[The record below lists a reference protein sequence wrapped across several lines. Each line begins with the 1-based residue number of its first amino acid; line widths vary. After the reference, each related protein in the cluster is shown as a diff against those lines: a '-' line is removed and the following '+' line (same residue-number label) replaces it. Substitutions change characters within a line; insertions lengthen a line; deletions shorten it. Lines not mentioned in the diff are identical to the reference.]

1 MRLDALTLYDFRNY
15 AHLEAQFVPGV
26 NLILGENA
34 QGKTNLLEAVAYLS
48 TGRSFRT
55 ARPQELV
62 RFGADFADLSA
73 ELFSAGR
80 QQTAR
85 AVIFAGRRPRQIY
98 VGGVKQKTAA
108 ALDGLLTTVLF
119 CPEELQVLKG
129 GAAARRK
136 LIDTAL
142 CQLRP
147 NYARALAEYTKLLD
161 SKSRILKDWHEMPSL
176 LEPLP
181 EFSLRMAQV
190 GAVIVSYRARYLKKL
205 AEAAAEYHSEFSGG
219 QERLTLSYQTVSTI
233 DDPFADQK
241 TLFERIF
248 EHQKRHERAEIDAGQ
263 CLTGPHK
270 DDFETFINDR
280 PVKSYGSQGQT
291 RTASISL
298 KLAERELMRRD
309 TGEEPLLLL
318 DDVLSELDAKRQ
330 DFVLNQIRTGQV
342 LITCCE
348 TDRLTELGKVM
359 LIRDGELILRK
370 ASVDVI
376 QPRFLS
382 RKGNGLRRP
391 YLFCLDR
398 KDMEEKTAGDAK

>member
-15 AHLEAQFVPGV
+15 AHLEAKFVPGV

-62 RFGADFADLSA
+62 RFGADFADLNA

-98 VGGVKQKTAA
+98 VGGVKQKSAA

-129 GAAARRK
+129 GSAARRR

-176 LEPLP
+176 LDPLP

-190 GAVIVSYRARYLKKL
+190 GAVLISYRARYLKAL
-205 AEAAAEYHSEFSGG
+205 CEAAADYHAEFSGG
-219 QERLTLSYQTVSTI
+219 RETLTLSYQTVSTI
-233 DDPFADQK
+233 TDPFAAQQ
-241 TLFERIF
+241 TLFEQLM
-248 EHQKRHERAEIDAGQ
+248 EHQKRHERAELDSGQ
-263 CLTGPHK
+263 CLSGPHK
-270 DDFETFINDR
+270 DDFETAIGGKS
-280 PVKSYGSQGQT
+280 VKSYGSQGQT

-359 LIRDGELILRK
+359 LIRGGELI
-370 ASVDVI
+370 
-376 QPRFLS
+376 
-382 RKGNGLRRP
+382 
-391 YLFCLDR
+391 
-398 KDMEEKTAGDAK
+398 

>member
-129 GAAARRK
+129 GAAARREV
-136 LIDTAL
+136 
-142 CQLRP
+142 CR
-147 NYARALAEYTKLLD
+147 NE
-161 SKSRILKDWHEMPSL
+161 
-176 LEPLP
+176 
-181 EFSLRMAQV
+181 
-190 GAVIVSYRARYLKKL
+190 AVV
-205 AEAAAEYHSEFSGG
+205 
-219 QERLTLSYQTVSTI
+219 Q
-233 DDPFADQK
+233 
-241 TLFERIF
+241 
-248 EHQKRHERAEIDAGQ
+248 RAECGLIGVRRLGQ
-263 CLTGPHK
+263 
-270 DDFETFINDR
+270 
-280 PVKSYGSQGQT
+280 QGLQFCCHSLNT
-291 RTASISL
+291 SIML
-298 KLAERELMRRD
+298 
-309 TGEEPLLLL
+309 
-318 DDVLSELDAKRQ
+318 
-330 DFVLNQIRTGQV
+330 QI
-342 LITCCE
+342 
-348 TDRLTELGKVM
+348 
-359 LIRDGELILRK
+359 
-370 ASVDVI
+370 
-376 QPRFLS
+376 
-382 RKGNGLRRP
+382 
-391 YLFCLDR
+391 
-398 KDMEEKTAGDAK
+398 

>member
-1 MRLDALTLYDFRNY
+1 MRLDALTLFDFRNY

-48 TGRSFRT
+48 TGKSFRT
-55 ARPQELV
+55 AKPQELV

-85 AVIFAGRRPRQIY
+85 AVIFAERRPRQIY

-119 CPEELQVLKG
+119 CPEELQVLRG

-147 NYARALAEYTKLLD
+147 NYARAVAEYAKLLE

-176 LEPLP
+176 REPLP

-205 AEAAAEYHSEFSGG
+205 AETAAEYHAEFSGG
-219 QERLTLSYQTVSTI
+219 QETLTLQYQTVSTI
-233 DDPFADQK
+233 DDPFADK
-241 TLFERIF
+241 RVLFEQIM
-248 EHQKRHERAEIDAGQ
+248 EHQSRHERAELESGQ

-270 DDFETFINDR
+270 DDFETAIGGKS
-280 PVKSYGSQGQT
+280 VKSYGSQGQT

-298 KLAERELMRRD
+298 KLAERELMRQD
-309 TGEEPLLLL
+309 TGEEPVLLL
-318 DDVLSELDAKRQ
+318 DDVLSELDARRQ

-348 TDRLTELGKVM
+348 TDRLTELGRVM
-359 LIRDGELILRK
+359 LIRNGEIL
-370 ASVDVI
+370 S
-376 QPRFLS
+376 PE
-382 RKGNGLRRP
+382 G
-391 YLFCLDR
+391 
-398 KDMEEKTAGDAK
+398 

>member
-15 AHLEAQFVPGV
+15 AHLEAKFVPGV

-62 RFGADFADLSA
+62 RFGADFADLNA

-98 VGGVKQKTAA
+98 VGGVKQKSAA
-108 ALDGLLTTVLF
+108 ALNGLLTTVLF

-129 GAAARRK
+129 GSAARRR

-161 SKSRILKDWHEMPSL
+161 SKSRILKDWHELPSL
-176 LEPLP
+176 LDPLP

-190 GAVIVSYRARYLKKL
+190 GAVLISYRARYLKAL
-205 AEAAAEYHSEFSGG
+205 CEAAADYHAEFSGG
-219 QERLTLSYQTVSTI
+219 RETLTLSYQTVSTI
-233 DDPFADQK
+233 TDPFAAQQ
-241 TLFERIF
+241 TLFEQLM
-248 EHQKRHERAEIDAGQ
+248 EHQKRHERAELDSGQ
-263 CLTGPHK
+263 CLSGPHK
-270 DDFETFINDR
+270 DDFETAIGGKS
-280 PVKSYGSQGQT
+280 VKSYGSQGQT

-359 LIRDGELILRK
+359 LIRGGELI
-370 ASVDVI
+370 
-376 QPRFLS
+376 
-382 RKGNGLRRP
+382 
-391 YLFCLDR
+391 
-398 KDMEEKTAGDAK
+398 

>member
-241 TLFERIF
+241 TLFEHIF

-309 TGEEPLLLL
+309 TSEEPLLLL

-359 LIRDGELILRK
+359 LIRDGELI
-370 ASVDVI
+370 
-376 QPRFLS
+376 
-382 RKGNGLRRP
+382 
-391 YLFCLDR
+391 
-398 KDMEEKTAGDAK
+398 